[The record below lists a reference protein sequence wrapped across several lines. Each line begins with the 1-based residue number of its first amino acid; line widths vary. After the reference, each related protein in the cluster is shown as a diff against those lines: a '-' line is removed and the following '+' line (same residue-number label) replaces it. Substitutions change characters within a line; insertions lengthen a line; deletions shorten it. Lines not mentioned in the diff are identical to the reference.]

1 MIAHGGGGDNMIES
15 QATDADSWEGGV
27 SGRILVVDDEP
38 RLLGLLMRV
47 MRTNGFD
54 VQCAFNAERGLE
66 LLDPQYDLV
75 LLDLLMPGQDGFAM
89 LRRIRAERPD
99 VAVIILSGVSAVD
112 AKVRC
117 FELGAADYVT
127 KPFAMAELL
136 ARIRALRRGNGG
148 RESRWLHDGALRLDL
163 HSHQAIADG
172 KVVWLSARE
181 CALLAHLMRR
191 EGRVCT
197 RAELLRE
204 VWGYSFDPGTNVV
217 DVCVRR
223 LRAKLGDQIVETVRS
238 VGYACGARTTSVARM
253 PAA

>member
-1 MIAHGGGGDNMIES
+1 MIES
-15 QATDADSWEGGV
+15 EATDADRWEGGGR
-27 SGRILVVDDEP
+27 GRILVVDDEP
-38 RLLGLLMRV
+38 RVLRLLMRV
-47 MRTNGFD
+47 MRANGFD
-54 VQCAFNAERGLE
+54 VRCAFDATRGLE

-99 VAVIILSGVSAVD
+99 VAVIVLSGVAEVD
-112 AKVRC
+112 TKVRC

-136 ARIRALRRGNGG
+136 ARIRALRSRTGG

-163 HSHQAIADG
+163 HSHQAITDG

-191 EGRVCT
+191 EGHVCT
-197 RAELLRE
+197 RAELLTQ

-217 DVCVRR
+217 DVYVRR
-223 LRAKLGDQIVETVRS
+223 LRAKLGDQVVETVRS
-238 VGYACGARTTSVARM
+238 VGYSCGVL
-253 PAA
+253 